1 MKAKKIT
8 VPDEFK
14 PIVLQLEI
22 STQEELDLIRS
33 TVDSM
38 APLDSTP
45 ASLNQMQ
52 YDFAFKVL
60 VLLRNTA
67 AALPRTEQEVK

>member
-1 MKAKKIT
+1 MKATRVEGTSFRPIT
-8 VPDEFK
+8 
-14 PIVLQLEI
+14 LQIEI

-38 APLDSTP
+38 APLNSVP

-60 VLLRNTA
+60 VLLRNTT
-67 AALPRTEQEVK
+67 AALPRTELEVK